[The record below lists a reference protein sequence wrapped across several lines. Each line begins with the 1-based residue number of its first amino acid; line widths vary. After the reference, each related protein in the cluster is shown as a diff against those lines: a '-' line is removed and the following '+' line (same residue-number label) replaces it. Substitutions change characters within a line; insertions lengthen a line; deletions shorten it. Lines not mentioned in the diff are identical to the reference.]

1 MFTLKI
7 VTPEKVV
14 LEEAVLWVT
23 LPIEGGEVTVLP
35 NHIPYIGAVKPGE
48 IVIGH
53 EGEEERS
60 LATSG
65 GFVEFHGG
73 VLTMLADTAEH
84 AESIHLERAQ
94 AARDRAEMLKSQV
107 NTEDAEAVA
116 RTARLLEKEMARIKV
131 ATKHRTRNLPNIS
144 SR

>member
-1 MFTLKI
+1 M
-7 VTPEKVV
+7 
-14 LEEAVLWVT
+14 
-23 LPIEGGEVTVLP
+23 
-35 NHIPYIGAVKPGE
+35 
-48 IVIGH
+48 
-53 EGEEERS
+53 
-60 LATSG
+60 
-65 GFVEFHGG
+65 
-73 VLTMLADTAEH
+73 LTYTAEH